1 MGGRADEDEYGNAPE
16 PVAAAEYIRSLAA
29 YQAQRTRGHLAAGTR
44 PPAAGGNKG
53 GLEVR
58 YGPGRGGLTGAF
70 REMRV
75 GGGLSDDDSGS
86 ESDGEDD
93 RRGMRVMGRATV
105 KARSHA
111 LLEVKGGWNGS
122 FFARRDENARR
133 MNSAAKARATRVF
146 QRQPRLPLA
155 SIPSGNIVP
164 EHSPIM

>member
-1 MGGRADEDEYGNAPE
+1 MGM
-16 PVAAAEYIRSLAA
+16 
-29 YQAQRTRGHLAAGTR
+29 
-44 PPAAGGNKG
+44 
-53 GLEVR
+53 R

-70 REMRV
+70 REMKV

-86 ESDGEDD
+86 ESEGEDD

-111 LLEVKGGWNGS
+111 LLEVKGGWNGRS
-122 FFARRDENARR
+122 FARRDENARR
-133 MNSAAKARATRVF
+133 MNLAAKARVTRVF
-146 QRQPRLPLA
+146 QRQPRPPLA

>member
-29 YQAQRTRGHLAAGTR
+29 YQAQRSRGHLAAGVR
-44 PPAAGGNKG
+44 PVNPGGNKG
-53 GLEVR
+53 GMEVR

-111 LLEVKGGWNGS
+111 LLEVKGGWNGAS
-122 FFARRDENARR
+122 RDET
-133 MNSAAKARATRVF
+133 KTR
-146 QRQPRLPLA
+146 
-155 SIPSGNIVP
+155 GG
-164 EHSPIM
+164 